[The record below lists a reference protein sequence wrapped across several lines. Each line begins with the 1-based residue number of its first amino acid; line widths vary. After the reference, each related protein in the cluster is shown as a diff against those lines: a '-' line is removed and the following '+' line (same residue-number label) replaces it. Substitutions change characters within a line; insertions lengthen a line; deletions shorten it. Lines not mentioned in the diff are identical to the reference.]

1 MPQIYVLLRRV
12 VAASY
17 RNFRLVAL
25 LLACVLAADKAV
37 AQSPDD
43 VTITLELSN
52 VTIEKA
58 LKTIDSKA
66 PFTFFYGEQA
76 MLLTGKR
83 VTASF
88 NRTPLREA
96 LDVLFR
102 DSGLDYKIN
111 QNTITVF
118 VSNRQMLQQELSK
131 VHISGVVTDKELGEP
146 LIGAAVYVKGMTIGK
161 TTSSDGSY
169 SISVPAGGGTLVF
182 SYVGKK
188 TEEVTYSNAQ
198 TRINVALAD
207 AGNDI
212 EDVVVTGYQK
222 LDKRLS
228 ASATTQI
235 MMEEIQM
242 PNVTNLG
249 NMIQGHVPGVTV
261 QQTSGS
267 PNAVPRIRVR
277 GSSTIF
283 GNAAPVWVV
292 DGIIREDPVPLSNDE
307 LNNVLYGGT
316 DVLTDQMNENASLSL
331 IGNAIS
337 GVNPNDIESITFLK
351 DASATAIYGTRAANG
366 VIVVTTKRGKTGA
379 PSVNYSMSLAF
390 SAAPRYDQYNLM
402 NSKQRIGVSREVV
415 EDGYLYSSMPYN
427 TGYEGALF
435 DYYDNK
441 ITKSEFDARVASL
454 ETMNTDWFDLLFQN
468 SFSQDYSASIS
479 GGTDKTSY
487 YVSLGYNNSQGTAKG
502 DEARQYT
509 FSSNLMTRLT
519 RWLEVDTKLSFADR
533 KSESFYMVN
542 PFDYATST
550 SRAIHPDEYYTTQ
563 VTTFP
568 GVGTSN
574 YPLKYNIFNE
584 LNHTGNEAKVR
595 SVNASVGLNA
605 DLLPG
610 LRANVLLGVGY
621 SNSNQQSWA
630 DEMSYYIATIRGYDY
645 GAVAPG
651 SAEQLASKLPQ
662 GGILNYDN
670 TNNTSYTA
678 RVQLQ
683 YNKTFGKDHAINVM
697 AGYEARSVQ
706 YDGFS
711 TVEYGYFP
719 ERGKNVSYE
728 YDSTTSGQTGS
739 WAGSQSSLNKHTVK
753 ITDQKSNTISAF
765 GTLVYA
771 YKNRYVLN
779 FNVRGDASNRFG
791 QYTNNKFQPVW
802 SVAARWSMAEEE
814 WMKNQRVI
822 NDLSFRASYG
832 RQGNVPTSVGPNLVA
847 KYMSPTINR
856 WTGDYQI
863 GISRLPYP
871 NLRWEKTNTINL
883 GVDFSLF
890 DGRIAGTFDYYE
902 KRGEDIIFN
911 LPVAAEY
918 GTQNTYRN
926 GASLKNT
933 GFELA
938 ITFIPIRTKDFQW
951 TITPNWSKN
960 TNNISKTTDQK
971 YTYMD
976 YLVGNAYENGRPVNA
991 IYSWEFTGLDPEKG
1005 YAQFAHTSRDASQVE
1020 VCDDPKDYLVY
1031 SGQKDPK
1038 ISGGLTMSFRYKNFS
1053 LTGNFAYAFGNV
1065 RRLNFL
1071 YNGAA
1076 LMPQPHENLN
1086 VELLGRWRQPG
1097 DEAYT
1102 SIPGF
1107 VFDDKMSYNT
1117 YVPTGVNNQMN
1128 TYEMYNYSS
1137 ARIVKGDFFRCRNLM
1152 LTWYAP
1158 KKLAGK
1164 LHMQNL
1170 SCSFNVT
1177 NPFTICSKRFNGQDP
1192 ELENTGNVALPI
1204 AQTYSLSVNIGF

>member
-83 VTASF
+83 VTANF
-88 NRTPLREA
+88 NRTPLREV
-96 LDVLFR
+96 LNTLFR
-102 DSGLDYKIN
+102 DSGLAYKIN

-118 VSNRQMLQQELSK
+118 VSNQQMLQAELSK
-131 VHISGVVTDKELGEP
+131 HHITGVVTDKELREP
-146 LIGAAVYVKGMTIGK
+146 LIGAAVYLKGSQIGV
-161 TTSSDGSY
+161 TTSSDGRFA
-169 SISVPAGGGTLVF
+169 ISVPAGGGTLVF

-188 TEEVTYSNAQ
+188 SQEYTFSERQ
-198 TRINVALAD
+198 TAINIQLED
-207 AGNDI
+207 AMNDI
-212 EDVVVTGYQK
+212 NDVVVTGYQK
-222 LDKRLS
+222 LEKRLS
-228 ASATTQI
+228 ASATASIAMDDVQL
-235 MMEEIQM
+235 
-242 PNVTNLG
+242 PNVTNLS

-307 LNNVLYGGT
+307 LNNVLYGTTGE
-316 DVLTDQMNENASLSL
+316 LTDQMNENANLSL
-331 IGNAIS
+331 LGNAIS

-366 VIVVTTKRGKTGA
+366 VIVVTTKRGKSGA
-379 PSVNYSMSLAF
+379 PSLNYSMSLGF
-390 SAAPRYDQYNLM
+390 SAAPRYSQYNLM
-402 NSKQRIGVSREVV
+402 NSKERIAVSREVV
-415 EDGYLYSSMPYN
+415 QSGYLYDATPYN
-427 TGYEGALF
+427 TAYEGALF

-468 SFSQDYSASIS
+468 SFSQDYAASLS
-479 GGTDKTSY
+479 GGNDKTNY

-502 DEARQYT
+502 DESRQYT
-509 FSSNLMTRLT
+509 FSSNLTSRLT
-519 RWLEVDTKLSFADR
+519 SWLDIDTKLSFADR
-533 KSESFYMVN
+533 KSESFYTVN
-542 PFDYATST
+542 PFDYATTT
-550 SRAIHPDEYYTTQ
+550 SRAISPDEYYTTQ

-568 GVGTSN
+568 GVGQSN
-574 YPLKYNIFNE
+574 FPLKYNILNE
-584 LNHTGNEAKVR
+584 LNHTGNEAAVR
-595 SVNASVGLNA
+595 SVNASLGLNA

-610 LRANVLLGVGY
+610 LRANVLVGVGY
-621 SNSNQQSWA
+621 TNSTQQSWA
-630 DEMSYYIATIRGYDY
+630 DEMSYYIASIRGYDY
-645 GAVAPG
+645 GAVVPG
-651 SAEQLASKLPQ
+651 SDEQKASKLPQ
-662 GGILNYDN
+662 GGILNYAN

-697 AGYEARSVQ
+697 AGYEARSVR
-706 YDGFS
+706 YDGFT

-719 ERGKNVSYE
+719 ERGKNISYE
-728 YDSTTSGQTGS
+728 YDSATSGQTGS
-739 WAGSQSSLNKHTVK
+739 YAGSQSSLDKHTVK
-753 ITDQKSNTISAF
+753 MTDQKSNTISAF
-765 GTLVYA
+765 GTFVYA

-791 QYTNNKFQPVW
+791 QYANNKFQPVW
-802 SVAARWSMAEEE
+802 SVAARWSVSQEE
-814 WMKNQRVI
+814 WMKNVRLLD
-822 NDLSFRASYG
+822 DLSFRASYG

-847 KYMSPTINR
+847 KYISPTVNR

-883 GVDFSLF
+883 GVDFSLLN
-890 DGRIAGTFDYYE
+890 GRIAGTFDYYV

-938 ITFIPIRTKDFQW
+938 VTFIPIRTKDFQW

-960 TNNISKTTDQK
+960 TNNISNATDQK

-976 YLVGNAYENGRPVNA
+976 YLAGNAYENGRPVNA
-991 IYSWEFTGLDPEKG
+991 IYSWAFTGLDPEKG
-1005 YAQFAHTSRDASQVE
+1005 HARFAHTSTDASE
-1020 VCDDPKDYLVY
+1020 VVVSDDPKDYLVY

-1076 LMPQPHENLN
+1076 TMPQPHQNLTS
-1086 VELLGRWRQPG
+1086 ELIHRWKAPG
-1097 DEAYT
+1097 DELT
-1102 SIPGF
+1102 TNIPGF
-1107 VFDDKMSYNT
+1107 VFDEKKSYNV
-1117 YVPTGVNNQMN
+1117 YVPTGTNNMLN

-1158 KKLAGK
+1158 KKVASK

-1192 ELENTGNVALPI
+1192 EIENTGSVALPI
-1204 AQTYSLSVNIGF
+1204 TQTYSLSVSIGF